1 MCGLAG
7 LSLAAGRELDTSGL
21 LRLLAAGM
29 GERGRDAS
37 GFAYPG
43 SDGTVCVVKDSQP
56 LARFLGRIDV
66 PAGARSA
73 VVHVRE
79 FTKGIPGLNDNN
91 HPIRHGRVVGVHNG
105 HLDNDDELF
114 ERFGRPRSTPDITV
128 DSEAIMMLTDLL
140 GDLGA
145 ALELVQGAA
154 TAAVLRDGEPDRI
167 SLARR
172 ATRPLFVGQ
181 GDGLVAFASTASAL
195 DLLNQVVARPLRI
208 EPVDEG
214 VLLEL
219 RDGAV
224 VSRGR
229 FHVDPRHRGH
239 AFDYTETAEKGL
251 LVRRALRSLAPA
263 ADRLAA

>member
-1 MCGLAG
+1 M
-7 LSLAAGRELDTSGL
+7 SLAPGRELDTSGL

-43 SDGTVCVVKDSQP
+43 ADGTVCVVKDSQP
-56 LARFLGRIDV
+56 LARFLDRIAV
-66 PAGARSA
+66 PAGARAA

-114 ERFGRPRSTPDITV
+114 ERFGRPRSTPEITV

-140 GDLGA
+140 GDLGE

-154 TAAVLRDGEPDRI
+154 TAAVLRDGEPDRV

-172 ATRPLFVGQ
+172 ATRPLFVAE
-181 GDGLVAFASTASAL
+181 GDGVVAFASTVFAL
-195 DLLNQVVARPLRI
+195 RLVNQVLAEPLRI
-208 EPVDEG
+208 EAVDEG

-219 RDGAV
+219 RDGTV

-229 FHVDPRHRGH
+229 FEVDARHRGR
-239 AFDYTETAEKGL
+239 AFDYADTPEKGL

-263 ADRLAA
+263 AGRLAA

>member
-1 MCGLAG
+1 
-7 LSLAAGRELDTSGL
+7 
-21 LRLLAAGM
+21 M

-37 GFAYPG
+37 GFAYSG
-43 SDGTVCVVKDSQP
+43 AGGEVQVVKDSQP
-56 LARFLGRIDV
+56 LARFLDRIVV
-66 PAGARSA
+66 PEGVRSA

-114 ERFGRPRSTPDITV
+114 TRFGRPRSTPEITV

-140 GDLGA
+140 GDLGE

-172 ATRPLFVGQ
+172 ATRPLFLAE
-181 GDGLVAFASTASAL
+181 GDGVVAFASTASAL
-195 DLLNQVVARPLRI
+195 ELVNQVLPRPLRV
-208 EPVDEG
+208 EQVDEG

-224 VSRGR
+224 RSRAR
-229 FHVDPRHRGH
+229 FNVDPRHRGR
-239 AFDYTETAEKGL
+239 AFDYADTPEKGL

-263 ADRLAA
+263 AGRLAA